1 MSLLDTIKSLFFGD
15 KPENTSVTEKV
26 EDVVEEIKETVEE
39 VVEDIK
45 EKAEEVVE
53 DIKETVEEVVEAVEE
68 KIEEVTSAI
77 VGSTPASSATGIKI
91 PEDSTLKRHFISA
104 LIVEIEADM
113 PARPTDSALKRHY
126 DAAVQAKLDEL
137 IG

>member
-1 MSLLDTIKSLFFGD
+1 MSLLDTIKSFFFGD
-15 KPENTSVTEKV
+15 KPEDSSVTEKV
-26 EDVVEEIKETVEE
+26 EEVVEDIKETVEE

-68 KIEEVTSAI
+68 KFEEVTSTIAASK
-77 VGSTPASSATGIKI
+77 VASSATEIKV
-91 PEDSTLKRHFISA
+91 PEDSALKRHFISA

-126 DAAVQAKLDEL
+126 DATVQAKLEEL

>member
-1 MSLLDTIKSLFFGD
+1 MSLLDTIKSLFFGN

-53 DIKETVEEVVEAVEE
+53 DIKETVEEVVETVEE

-77 VGSTPASSATGIKI
+77 VGSTPASPAIKI

-104 LIVEIEADM
+104 LIVEIEEDM

-126 DAAVQAKLDEL
+126 DAAVQAKLEDL